1 MKYLQLISS
10 IIILVIII
18 FLAATKVGA
27 DCGSYIYGG
36 ACQVGG
42 LLLDKQVKKADS
54 DLFVDNL
61 GPSDAKFIPGQE
73 VSFKLIIKNTGNQDL
88 DKVTVTD
95 TLPNFLISAD
105 SKTNN
110 LSFNIQNLKSGKAEE
125 RVIKA
130 RVVAGE
136 NLPADKS
143 LLCPTNWAQVVSG
156 DLSDSDTASFCIA
169 NVTGLPST
177 GINPT
182 ILAAIIGLGASGI
195 FLIKK
200 AKLS

>member
-36 ACQVGG
+36 TCQVGG

-61 GPSDAKFIPGQE
+61 GPSDAKYIPGSE

-110 LSFNIQNLKSGKAEE
+110 ISFDIQNLKSGKAEE

-143 LLCPTNWAQVVSG
+143 LLCPTNWAQAVSG
-156 DLSDSDTASFCIA
+156 DLSDSDTASFCIS
-169 NVTGLPST
+169 NVSALPATGV
-177 GINPT
+177 NP
-182 ILAAIIGLGASGI
+182 LI
-195 FLIKK
+195 FLGFVIPAFLGLAIYK
-200 AKLS
+200 SNQN